1 MLSKMKLKEC
11 KTRNPWT
18 LAGLERKPNKWGLLQ
33 VPHAAPLSWPYG
45 PPSPWLL
52 PLHIPLSVVMC
63 RAIYGGKAWQMQGP
77 SAKSLDA
84 FLSSPLPA
92 EASGCIA
99 SSSPG
104 TQWGLWL
111 ILASTAELLQVWWV
125 SLSLLSTK
133 KPLLVTNPFILN
145 GIGRRS
151 AFRQACFL

>member
-1 MLSKMKLKEC
+1 MLSKIKLKEC

-33 VPHAAPLSWPYG
+33 VPHAAPPFLAIG

-52 PLHIPLSVVMC
+52 PSHIPLSGVMC

-92 EASGCIA
+92 VASGCIA
-99 SSSPG
+99 GSSLD
-104 TQWGLWL
+104 TQWSLWL
-111 ILASTAELLQVWWV
+111 VLAGIAERLQVWWV

-133 KPLLVTNPFILN
+133 SLCLSLTLSF
-145 GIGRRS
+145 S
-151 AFRQACFL
+151 ME